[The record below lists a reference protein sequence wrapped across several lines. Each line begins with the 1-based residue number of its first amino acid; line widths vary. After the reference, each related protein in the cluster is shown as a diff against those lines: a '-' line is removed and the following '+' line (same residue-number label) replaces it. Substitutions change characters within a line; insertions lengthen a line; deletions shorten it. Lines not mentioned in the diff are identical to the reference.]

1 MHEGNAC
8 CGMQSEALRH
18 APCAARTPATE
29 RTSRSV
35 WIAAWYDVG
44 WAMGTSCGL
53 INDPVA
59 GLRPA

>member
-1 MHEGNAC
+1 
-8 CGMQSEALRH
+8 MQSEALRH